1 MAQIDLAAAAPPR
14 AGLMER
20 SPVRHVDPVLA
31 LGSVVLS
38 VYGLFMIYSATH
50 KSLTDFGQDPRFYL
64 KRQAIF
70 LLVGVLSMVA
80 AAALD
85 YRLLKPFA
93 AFLYAA
99 TVLMLLLVR
108 TPLGAAV
115 RGAQRSFQLGGF
127 QLSPSYFARLALIVM
142 LAAMLSSVRGEIV
155 LRDVIRA
162 VAVGGIP
169 LVLVFVQP
177 DLGTTIIL
185 SAVLVA
191 MLVVSGTKARYLVVL
206 ALAASLGL
214 FGAFQLH
221 IFKDYQLQRIHSLFD
236 PSADPQRAGYNKQ
249 QAEIAV
255 GSGGVLGRG
264 YLKGPQTNLD
274 FVPEQHT
281 DFIFTV
287 VGEELGFIGAMVLLA
302 LFSVILWR
310 AYRIALLAKDAFG
323 TFIAAGVAAMIAVQ
337 VFINVGMTI
346 GIMPITGIP
355 LPFISYGGSALI
367 ADLIGMGLLQS
378 IHMRRTL

>member
-14 AGLMER
+14 TGVLER
-20 SPVRHVDPVLA
+20 SPARHIDPALA
-31 LGSVVLS
+31 LSAAALA

-70 LLVGVLSMVA
+70 LLVGLIGMVA

-85 YRLLKPFA
+85 YRLLKPIA
-93 AFLYAA
+93 AFLYAG
-99 TVLMLLLVR
+99 TLLMLLLVR
-108 TPLGAAV
+108 TPLGRAV
-115 RGAQRSFQLGGF
+115 RGAQRSFQIGGF
-127 QLSPSYFARLALIVM
+127 QLSPSYFARLMLILM
-142 LAAMLSSVRGEIV
+142 LAAMLSSVRGEMV
-155 LRDVIRA
+155 LRDVVRA
-162 VAVGGIP
+162 VVIGGIP

-287 VGEELGFIGAMVLLA
+287 VGEELGFLGAMVLLV
-302 LFSVILWR
+302 LFSVVLWR
-310 AYRIALLAKDAFG
+310 AYRIALLSRDAFG

-367 ADLIGMGLLQS
+367 ADLIGIGLLQS